1 MSFATSEGVGILQL
15 DVTNGAAF
23 TGILSGLAPGDIIDF
38 ANAMIADAAVVGNTL
53 HVDLVNGQTVAIN
66 LAGPLPNGEALQIE
80 LDGHGGGELVLVN
93 AAFSNG
99 PGAINV
105 DAGHTFTLTGGA
117 TIAGTPVDNFGTVE
131 VAGPAMLDG
140 VAFSNLGTLQV
151 DSDATLTLD
160 ATTVSNAADAA
171 TNTGSVSVAAGGL
184 LELDN
189 ATIQYGSVSIALGG
203 EIETVAG
210 TNNEISTPNGPI
222 DPHNPPAPSINNAG
236 EILINDSSSLTLIS
250 PVQINN
256 TGTIELDSTGGKTFL
271 YFDQQFPVL
280 WGGGNIRLDGGAG
293 AQDIIAGTPG
303 QGFAVNLD
311 NQNNVISG
319 AGEIGQGDGA
329 LTLQNDASGI
339 IDADI
344 AGESLVLNTGTM
356 TNVGLLEASGGGL
369 LVFENENVTNY
380 EILGSGNATVTI
392 NGTIQVGGASTLV
405 LDGSTVTGGTINNY
419 DLAGNGTIEV
429 TGNSTIAGATLNN
442 GGVTVDAH
450 QTLTLDQ

>member
-66 LAGPLPNGEALQIE
+66 LAGPLPSGEALQIE

-105 DAGHTFTLTGGA
+105 DAGHTLTLTGGA
-117 TIAGTPVDNFGTVE
+117 AIAGTPVDNFGTVE

-151 DSDATLTLD
+151 DGDATLTLD

-203 EIETVAG
+203 KIETVAG

-222 DPHNPPAPSINNAG
+222 DPDNPPAPSINNAG

-256 TGTIELDSTGGKTFL
+256 TGTIELE
-271 YFDQQFPVL
+271 
-280 WGGGNIRLDGGAG
+280 LDRR
-293 AQDIIAGTPG
+293 QDIPLFRPAISRALGRRQHQARWRSGRAGHHCRHAGTGLCRQPG
-303 QGFAVNLD
+303 QPEQRHLRRRRNR
-311 NQNNVISG
+311 SG
-319 AGEIGQGDGA
+319 RWRP
-329 LTLQNDASGI
+329 DA
-339 IDADI
+339 A
-344 AGESLVLNTGTM
+344 E
-356 TNVGLLEASGGGL
+356 
-369 LVFENENVTNY
+369 
-380 EILGSGNATVTI
+380 
-392 NGTIQVGGASTLV
+392 
-405 LDGSTVTGGTINNY
+405 
-419 DLAGNGTIEV
+419 
-429 TGNSTIAGATLNN
+429 
-442 GGVTVDAH
+442 
-450 QTLTLDQ
+450 